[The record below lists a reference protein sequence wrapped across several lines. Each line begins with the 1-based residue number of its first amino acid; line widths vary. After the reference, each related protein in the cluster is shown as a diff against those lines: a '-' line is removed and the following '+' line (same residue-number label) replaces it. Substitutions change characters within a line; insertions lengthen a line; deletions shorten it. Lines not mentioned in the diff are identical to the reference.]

1 MKKCNVI
8 FDFDGTLVDSFD
20 TVIAKLNLLA
30 EEFHFRKIQSDEIE
44 ELKYLTSQEL
54 IRFFGIPFY
63 KLPFVIYRAR
73 EYMRHEISVLS
84 TFEHLPELL
93 TELNDAGAFLGILT
107 SNSAENV
114 EAWLERY
121 HIRHLFH
128 FIHAESSYFGK
139 KRVLKKMIKS
149 YQMDPSQTFY
159 IGDET
164 RDIEAAK
171 ACHIH
176 SIAVTWGFNSEAI
189 LASHNPDYIAR
200 KPEDIAGII
209 RENQDFFVVPS
220 TKSSCAVS

>member
-1 MKKCNVI
+1 MNKCNLI

-30 EEFHFRKIQSDEIE
+30 EEFHFRTIQSSEVE
-44 ELKYLTSQEL
+44 GLKHLTSQEF
-54 IRFFGIPFY
+54 IHFFGIPFY
-63 KLPFVIYRAR
+63 KLPFVLYRVR
-73 EYMRHEISVLS
+73 EYMRHEICVLS

-93 TELNDAGAFLGILT
+93 TELNNSGVFLGILT

-139 KRVLKKMIKS
+139 KQVLKKIIKS
-149 YQMDPSQTFY
+149 HQMDCAQTFY

-176 SIAVTWGFNSEAI
+176 SIAVSWGFNSEAI
-189 LASHNPDYIAR
+189 LVNHAPDYIAR
-200 KPEDIAGII
+200 KPEDIANII
-209 RENQDFFVVPS
+209 RKFESVYP
-220 TKSSCAVS
+220 